1 MSEKITHKVFI
12 FWNTIY
18 FRVGFMVLSVLVAFL
33 GGFLVSLFGLIVLQL
48 AAALLL
54 GILIFRFPFAG
65 LLLFAGMIPLESA
78 FFSIGSGAV
87 TYTRLLGVYLFIL
100 WFAKMVIQRR
110 RMAVMPYTKW
120 LLPFLVW
127 ASASILWAS
136 DRQASVQSLL
146 TLIQMFAFGL
156 LVYNEA
162 IDRKRL
168 NAMLVVLVAGSTLA
182 VILGYFRMGT
192 LTGHALLT
200 LQSQGVKEYASIV
213 GLAFLSGFI
222 LYFFGDKHRRGLL
235 PLFISA
241 ICIYPLLASSERGV
255 YLAIMIAILAL
266 GFISQRKLAY
276 ITYAVLAVLAFYGVF
291 QLIARFGGLSSF
303 AISRFSIS
311 NIIETGGTGRTEIW
325 NVGWRMVQ
333 DHPLIGVG
341 LGNFPAVFNKY
352 TPVAVF
358 DPSLAGSGPHND
370 LLSVAAE
377 TGVIGLLL
385 FIGLLGSLGVR
396 LLQLLRKP
404 LDPGMIVLSAWVMG
418 LFVYSLSDGLTS
430 VFIYRKFYWL
440 IIVLVE
446 VAIKVGQNASGDT
459 GSILPKRKLK
469 ARFRKK
475 REIVG

>member
-1 MSEKITHKVFI
+1 MSNKIAHKVFI

-18 FRVGFMVLSVLVAFL
+18 FRVGFMVLSILAAFFS
-33 GGFLVSLFGLIVLQL
+33 GYLVSVLGSIVLKF

-65 LLLFAGMIPLESA
+65 LLAFVGMIPLESA

-110 RMAVMPYTKW
+110 RMVVMPYTKW

-136 DRQASVQSLL
+136 DRQASVQSLF
-146 TLIQMFAFGL
+146 TLIQMFALGL
-156 LVYNEA
+156 VVYNEA
-162 IDRKRL
+162 NDRKRL
-168 NAMLVVLVAGSTLA
+168 NAMLLVLVAGSTLA
-182 VILGYFRMGT
+182 VILGYFQVGT
-192 LTGHALLT
+192 LTGKDLLT
-200 LQSQGVKEYASIV
+200 LQSQGVKEYGSIV

-222 LYFFGDKHRRGLL
+222 LYFFGDKNRRRPL
-235 PLFISA
+235 PLIISA
-241 ICIYPLLASSERGV
+241 ISIYPLLAASERGV
-255 YLAIMIAILAL
+255 YLAIMIALFSL
-266 GFISQRKLAY
+266 GFISQRKLDY
-276 ITYAVLAVLAFYGVF
+276 VTYAVLAVLAFYGVF
-291 QLIARFGGLSSF
+291 LLIARFGGLSSF
-303 AISRFSIS
+303 AISRFSIT
-311 NIIETGGTGRTEIW
+311 NIIETGGTGRTDIW
-325 NVGWRMVQ
+325 KVGWRMVQ

-352 TPVAVF
+352 TPYTVF

-377 TGVIGLLL
+377 TGVIGLIL

-396 LLQLLRKP
+396 LLQLFRKP
-404 LDPGMIVLSAWVMG
+404 LDPELVVLSAWVMG

-446 VAIKVGQNASGDT
+446 VAIKVAQDASGDI
-459 GSILPKRKLK
+459 GSVLPKRERRS
-469 ARFRKK
+469 RFRKK
-475 REIVG
+475 REVVG